1 MLRPANRS
9 RLAAGI
15 PLALLAWLAIAALA
29 QSVPAQQS
37 ASDYP
42 NRMIVVIC
50 PWAPGGGTDRVARFL
65 ADQLQR
71 ELGKPVVVQ
80 NQTGGSGATGHT
92 AGAQAKPDG
101 YTLTLGTFELSTM
114 RAMGVANLSYRDFQ
128 PLLQVNADPAAI
140 IVRSDAPWQSLTELL
155 ADVRAKPGTLKM
167 SGTAAG
173 GAWDLARAGLLLAAD
188 LPTDAVVWIPSQGS
202 APSLV
207 ELLGGHVDAVCCS
220 IPEAQSQL
228 EAGQLRILSVL
239 ARERVAEYPDAPT
252 AIDEGIDW
260 EAVGWRG
267 LFLPPETPD
276 EVRDLLTEKLVQ
288 ITGSAAYREFMAQNG
303 FGITIRTGDDF
314 REFLE
319 AQEARWTPV
328 VEAAGYSAQDG
339 QSQAV
344 SSADPGPWFFPRLL
358 AIGLLAGLVV
368 LGGAEFMRTRRT
380 AGQDSA
386 PSALPVDEN
395 ILHAAESA
403 AGSQLFSREACLLV
417 AGIILYVG
425 AIPWLG
431 FFPST
436 LLFATLLMIRQ
447 RLPWWQAI
455 LLSAAML
462 AIVYLLFVQQF
473 RVVLPAGAWW
483 AS

>member
-1 MLRPANRS
+1 MQRPSKRLELYAAMLLVLVVGTS
-9 RLAAGI
+9 LAAFAKQTL
-15 PLALLAWLAIAALA
+15 P
-29 QSVPAQQS
+29 PQQ
-37 ASDYP
+37 ASDFP
-42 NRMIVVIC
+42 TRMIVVIC

-92 AGAQAKPDG
+92 AGAQARPDG

-140 IVRSDAPWQSLTELL
+140 IVRSDAPWKSLTDLL
-155 ADVRAKPGTLKM
+155 TDIRAKPGTLKM

-228 EAGQLRILSVL
+228 AAGQLRILSVL

-267 LFLPPETPD
+267 LFLPPGTPD

-288 ITGSAAYREFMAQNG
+288 ITGSSAYREFMAQNG
-303 FGITIRTGDDF
+303 FGITVRTGEDF

-328 VEAAGYSAQDG
+328 VEAAGYSARVG

-344 SSADPGPWFFPRLL
+344 ASADPGPWFFPRLL
-358 AIGLLAGLVV
+358 AIGLLAGLFV
-368 LGGAEFMRTRRT
+368 LGGAEVVRARRSRTLVSQSDVPPGT
-380 AGQDSA
+380 ITEIVPDST
-386 PSALPVDEN
+386 
-395 ILHAAESA
+395 A
-403 AGSQLFSREACLLV
+403 AGPLLSREACLLV
-417 AGIILYVG
+417 AGIVAYVG

-436 LLFATLLMIRQ
+436 LLFATLVMIRQ

-455 LLSAAML
+455 LLAAAML
-462 AIVYLLFVQQF
+462 AIVFLLFVKQF
-473 RVVLPAGAWW
+473 NVVLPAGAWW
-483 AS
+483 N

>member
-9 RLAAGI
+9 RLAAGV

-29 QSVPAQQS
+29 QPSSAQQS

-92 AGAQAKPDG
+92 AGAQARPDG

-155 ADVRAKPGTLKM
+155 AEVRAKPGTLKM

-239 ARERVAEYPDAPT
+239 ARERVAEYPDART

-303 FGITIRTGDDF
+303 FGITVRTGDDF

-319 AQEARWTPV
+319 GQEARWTPV
-328 VEAAGYSAQDG
+328 VEAAGYSAQVG

-358 AIGLLAGLVV
+358 AIGLFAGLVV
-368 LGGAEFMRTRRT
+368 LGGAELMRARRS
-380 AGQDSA
+380 AARVSQSKVLPGQSTEI
-386 PSALPVDEN
+386 V
-395 ILHAAESA
+395 AESSA
-403 AGSQLFSREACLLV
+403 AGPLLSREACLLV
-417 AGIILYVG
+417 AGVVVYVG

-436 LLFATLLMIRQ
+436 MLFAALLMIRQ

-483 AS
+483 AN

>member
-1 MLRPANRS
+1 MLRPSKRS
-9 RLAAGI
+9 RLAVFTR
-15 PLALLAWLAIAALA
+15 LAVLLWTAIAALA
-29 QSVPAQQS
+29 QPSLAQQS

-42 NRMIVVIC
+42 SRMIVVIC

-114 RAMGVANLSYRDFQ
+114 RAMGVAGLTYRDFQ

-140 IVRSDAPWQSLTELL
+140 IVRQDAPWQSLTELF
-155 ADVRAKPGTLKM
+155 AEVRAKPGTLKM

-239 ARERVAEYPDAPT
+239 ARERVAAYPNAPT

-267 LFLPPETPD
+267 LFLPPGTPD
-276 EVRDLLTEKLVQ
+276 EVRDLLTEKLIQ

-303 FGITIRTGDDF
+303 FGITVRTGDDF

-319 AQEARWTPV
+319 AQETRWTPV
-328 VEAAGYSAQDG
+328 VEAAGYSAQVG

-358 AIGLLAGLVV
+358 AMGLLAGLVV
-368 LGGAEFMRTRRT
+368 LGGSRLLRARRNVEPVKAFSSAE
-380 AGQDSA
+380 DS
-386 PSALPVDEN
+386 SVDRAEVP
-395 ILHAAESA
+395 AAS
-403 AGSQLFSREACLLV
+403 SLFSREVCLLF
-417 AGIILYVG
+417 AGIIFYVG

-436 LLFATLLMIRQ
+436 LLFATLLMVRQ

-455 LLSAAML
+455 LLSTAML

-473 RVVLPAGAWW
+473 KVVLPAGVWW
-483 AS
+483 S